1 MKTNKTL
8 AAIDLGSHS
17 FHLIVVKQRHGDFLT
32 LCKERQPIRLAAH
45 LNEQGVLSPE
55 GQQLA
60 LACLANFRQTLQ
72 QYDCAQAAAVGT
84 ASFRRLKEPVSFCAY
99 ASETLGL
106 PITVLSGE
114 EEAKY
119 IYGGV
124 CYALGKKDKV
134 PRLVIDIGGGSTEV
148 ILGVGT
154 ECQYVKSFPIGC
166 VVLQKKYYPAGVL
179 SPKAITDMQAY
190 LAHVFEEEKST
201 FKQLRWQ
208 ACFASSGTAQT
219 LQLLQSSDVAAP
231 LQRQFAEQVLFKLSQ
246 SPLTQLSDLAG
257 IKSDRQ
263 LIFPAGL
270 VILTT
275 LLALLKVSSFYV
287 SQAAL
292 REGILAHLAR
302 Q

>member
-1 MKTNKTL
+1 MITNKRF
-8 AAIDLGSHS
+8 AAIDLGSNS
-17 FHLIVVKQRHGDFLT
+17 FHLIVVKQRHGGLLT

-45 LNEQGVLSPE
+45 LNEHGVLSPE

-60 LACLANFRQTLQ
+60 LACLANFRQILQ
-72 QYDCAQAAAVGT
+72 QYDCAQAVAVGT
-84 ASFRRLKEPVSFCAY
+84 ASFRRLKEPASFCQH

-106 PITVLSGE
+106 PITILSGE
-114 EEAKY
+114 EEARY

-124 CYALGKKDKV
+124 CHALGKKDKA
-134 PRLVIDIGGGSTEV
+134 PRVVIDIGGGSTEV
-148 ILGVGT
+148 ILGVGAR
-154 ECQYVKSFPIGC
+154 CQYVKSFPIGC
-166 VVLQKKYYPAGVL
+166 VVLQKKYYPDGVL
-179 SPKAITDMQAY
+179 SPQVIADMQACV
-190 LAHVFEEEKST
+190 ADVFDEEKENL
-201 FKQLRWQ
+201 KQLQWQ
-208 ACFASSGTAQT
+208 NCFASSGTAQT
-219 LQLLQSSDVAAP
+219 LQLLQRSDLTAP
-231 LQRQFAEQVLFKLSQ
+231 LQRQFAEQVLFTLNQSSATKLC
-246 SPLTQLSDLAG
+246 DLVA

-275 LLALLKVSSFYV
+275 LLSLLNASSFYV